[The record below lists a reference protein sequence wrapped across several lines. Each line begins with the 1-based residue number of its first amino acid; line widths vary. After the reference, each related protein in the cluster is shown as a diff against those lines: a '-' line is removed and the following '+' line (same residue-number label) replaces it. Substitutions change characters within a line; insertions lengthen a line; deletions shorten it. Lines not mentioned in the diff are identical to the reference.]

1 MNKYRAGGR
10 CGGTTSTYS
19 ESSTNSAEFSAF
31 LRKREEQDR
40 LFAPSA
46 SSASSSPAQQ
56 AAQTPLPMN
65 PKQETTLV
73 ISQKPKQDKK
83 NIIDTILN
91 GDMEF

>member
-31 LRKREEQDR
+31 LKKREEQDR

-46 SSASSSPAQQ
+46 PSSPAQQ